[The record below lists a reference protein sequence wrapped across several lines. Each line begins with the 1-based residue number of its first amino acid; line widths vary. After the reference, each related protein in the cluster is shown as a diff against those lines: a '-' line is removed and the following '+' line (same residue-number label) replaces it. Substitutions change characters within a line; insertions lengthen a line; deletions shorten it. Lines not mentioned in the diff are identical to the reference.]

1 MRKVADE
8 ALHGALRIAG
18 LAGVLTSNGYLRLDP
33 AVMLVSVIQSGN
45 LLARFGR
52 PEVSNCI
59 AGLEQYSY
67 SYEEAGEQALE
78 MRRTYNQVRAGE
90 LELQHMAAV
99 APRLPYEPSEH
110 SMIVDEPLMGNEMH
124 SRT

>member
-1 MRKVADE
+1 
-8 ALHGALRIAG
+8 
-18 LAGVLTSNGYLRLDP
+18 
-33 AVMLVSVIQSGN
+33 MLVSCIQSGN
-45 LLARFGR
+45 LLARLGR

-67 SYEEAGEQALE
+67 SYEEAGEQAAE

-90 LELQHMAAV
+90 LELQHMASV

-110 SMIVDEPLMGNEMH
+110 AMLVDEHPQQTQTQGSHMGNGVGIQ
-124 SRT
+124 SVRRS